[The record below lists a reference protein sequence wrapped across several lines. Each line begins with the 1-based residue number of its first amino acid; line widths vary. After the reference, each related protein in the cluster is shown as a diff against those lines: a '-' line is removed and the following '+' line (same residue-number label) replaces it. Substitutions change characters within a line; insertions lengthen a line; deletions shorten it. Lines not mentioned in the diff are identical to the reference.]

1 MVNRVLMPRMGS
13 SMEQGKILR
22 WLKKEGDRVEKGD
35 MIAEIETEKVTIQIE
50 AFASGFLRK
59 IVAPEG
65 ATVPVGGLIAVI
77 AGADEPIPPIE
88 QLREGEAAAPTPGPA
103 REAEPA
109 HAAPAPVAPPAAPE
123 RVAAS
128 PVARRLAE
136 ELGVDL
142 TQVRGTGPGGRV
154 VKEDIEQFVAQK
166 RAPTA
171 PPAPERVT
179 DRIEEVPLSR
189 IRQAIARQMT
199 TSKQTVPH
207 FYLTMEVDVT
217 EAQRLRRQL
226 NELVEGESKVSVNDL
241 VVVAA
246 ARALRK
252 MPEVNASYAGDR
264 IQRKHFVNIGVAVD
278 TPEGLVV
285 PVVHDADQK
294 SLPEVSIDIKR
305 LARGARERRLA
316 AEDVEGATFTVTN
329 LGMFGVEHF
338 SGIINPPE
346 GAILAV
352 GAVETKP
359 VVVDGAVIVADR
371 MKLTLSGDH
380 RVIDG
385 AIGARFLQE
394 VKALLEK
401 PLSLVV

>member
-50 AFASGFLRK
+50 AFASGFLRQ

-65 ATVPVGGLIAVI
+65 ETVPVGGLIAVI

-88 QLREGEAAAPTPGPA
+88 QLREGEAGPTPRPA
-103 REAEPA
+103 TEAEPA
-109 HAAPAPVAPPAAPE
+109 RAAPAPAAVPAAPE

-179 DRIEEVPLSR
+179 DRIEEVPLSG

-226 NELVEGESKVSVNDL
+226 NELVEGESKKVSVNDL

-264 IQRKHFVNIGVAVD
+264 IQRKHFVNVGVAVD
-278 TPEGLVV
+278 TPEGLIV

-294 SLPEVSIDIKR
+294 SLREVSRDIKR

-359 VVVDGAVIVADR
+359 VVVDGAVSVADR

>member
-65 ATVPVGGLIAVI
+65 ETVPVGGLIAVI
-77 AGADEPIPPIE
+77 AGAEEPIPPIE
-88 QLREGEAAAPTPGPA
+88 QLREGAAAAPTPGPA

-109 HAAPAPVAPPAAPE
+109 RAAPAPTAPAAPE
-123 RVAAS
+123 RVVAS

-136 ELGVDL
+136 EHGVDL
-142 TQVRGTGPGGRV
+142 TQIRGTGPGGRI
-154 VKEDIEQFVAQK
+154 VKQDVEQFVAQK
-166 RAPTA
+166 RAPAA
-171 PPAPERVT
+171 PRAPERVT
-179 DRIEEVPLSR
+179 DRVEEVPLSR

-226 NELVEGESKVSVNDL
+226 NELAAGESKVSVNDL
-241 VVVAA
+241 VVAAA
-246 ARALRK
+246 ARALKK
-252 MPEVNASYAGDR
+252 MPEVNASYAGDK
-264 IQRKHFVNIGVAVD
+264 IQRKHFVNVGIAVD
-278 TPEGLVV
+278 TPEGLIV

-294 SLPEVSIDIKR
+294 SLREISRDAKR
-305 LARGARERRLA
+305 LAKGARERRLA
-316 AEDVEGATFTVTN
+316 AEDIEGATFTVTN

-359 VVVDGAVIVADR
+359 VVVDGNVTVADR

-394 VKALLEK
+394 VKALLET